1 MDKQP
6 IIIKKVKKGHAG
18 AHGGAWK
25 VAYADFVTAMMAFFL
40 LMWLLNMT
48 SDEKK
53 IRLALYF
60 QEFSI
65 FEKGG
70 APVETSPVGEP
81 SVIPPILNKQTTGQE
96 SKNKVSGDEA
106 GEASFKKN
114 PSPEEKPEEKI
125 EEPVDN
131 NVYMDK
137 EQLKTELTAIIEK
150 RLNEL
155 KDQVIVETF
164 DKGVRV
170 QLIDKQGNPLFAVGS
185 AQPTPEARKALRVLA
200 ESLKELPNR
209 IAIEG
214 HTDSLAYAGSH
225 YTNWELSTDRASA
238 ARKELEAA
246 GLNPDRLVKVAG
258 YAATIPLVKDKPDDP
273 RNRRISILIFDKQAK
288 VD

>member
-53 IRLALYF
+53 IKLALYF

-81 SVIPPILNKQTTGQE
+81 LVIPPILNKQTTGQE
-96 SKNKVSGDEA
+96 SKNKVSGDES
-106 GEASFKKN
+106 GESSAAKN
-114 PSPEEKPEEKI
+114 PQEQKLE

-131 NVYMDK
+131 NIYMDK
-137 EQLKTELTAIIEK
+137 EQLKTELTAVIEK

-185 AQPTPEARKALRVLA
+185 SQPTPEAKKALRVLSD
-200 ESLKELPNR
+200 SLKDLPNR

-238 ARKELEAA
+238 ARKELEAS
-246 GLNPDRLVKVAG
+246 GLNPERLVKVAG
-258 YAATIPLVKDKPDDP
+258 YAATNPLVKDKPEDP

>member
-53 IRLALYF
+53 IKLALYF

-70 APVETSPVGEP
+70 APVETGPVGEP
-81 SVIPPILNKQTTGQE
+81 SVIPPILNKQTTGEE
-96 SKNKVSGDEA
+96 SKNKVGADESGEV
-106 GEASFKKN
+106 SSIKS
-114 PSPEEKPEEKI
+114 PPPEEKTAEEA
-125 EEPVDN
+125 VDN
-131 NVYMDK
+131 NIYMDK
-137 EQLKTELTAIIEK
+137 EQLKTELTAVIEK

-170 QLIDKQGNPLFAVGS
+170 QLIDKQGNPLFAIGS
-185 AQPTPEARKALRVLA
+185 SQPTPEAKKALRVLA
-200 ESLKELPNR
+200 DSLKDLPNR

-214 HTDSLAYAGSH
+214 HTDSLAYAGSQ

-246 GLNPDRLVKVAG
+246 GLNPERLVKVAG
-258 YAATIPLVKDKPDDP
+258 YAATNPLIKDKPEDP

>member
-53 IRLALYF
+53 IKLALYF

-70 APVETSPVGEP
+70 APVETGPVGEP
-81 SVIPPILNKQTTGQE
+81 SVIPPILNKQTTGEE
-96 SKNKVSGDEA
+96 SKNKVGADESGEV
-106 GEASFKKN
+106 SSIKS
-114 PSPEEKPEEKI
+114 PPPEEKTAEEA
-125 EEPVDN
+125 VDN
-131 NVYMDK
+131 NIYMDK
-137 EQLKTELTAIIEK
+137 EQLKTELTAVIEK

-170 QLIDKQGNPLFAVGS
+170 QLIDKQGNPLFAIGS
-185 AQPTPEARKALRVLA
+185 SQPTPEAKKALRVLA
-200 ESLKELPNR
+200 DSLKDLPNR

-214 HTDSLAYAGSH
+214 HTDSLAYAGSQ

-246 GLNPDRLVKVAG
+246 GLNPERLVKVAG
-258 YAATIPLVKDKPDDP
+258 YAATNPLVKDKPEDP

>member
-53 IRLALYF
+53 IKLALYF

-81 SVIPPILNKQTTGQE
+81 SVIPPILNKQTMGQE
-96 SKNKVSGDEA
+96 NKNKVSGDES
-106 GEASFKKN
+106 GEGSASKN
-114 PSPEEKPEEKI
+114 TPPEEKTAEEAI
-125 EEPVDN
+125 DN
-131 NVYMDK
+131 SIYMDK

-185 AQPTPEARKALRVLA
+185 SQPTPEAKKALRVLA
-200 ESLKELPNR
+200 DSLKDLPNR

-246 GLNPDRLVKVAG
+246 GLDANRLVKVAG
-258 YAATIPLVKDKPDDP
+258 YAATNPLVKDKPEDP
-273 RNRRISILIFDKQAK
+273 RNRRISILIFDKLAK

>member
-53 IRLALYF
+53 IKLALYF

-81 SVIPPILNKQTTGQE
+81 SVIPPILNKQTTGE
-96 SKNKVSGDEA
+96 ASKNKVSGDEA
-106 GEASFKKN
+106 GDASAKKQ
-114 PSPEEKPEEKI
+114 PAPEEKPPEE
-125 EEPVDN
+125 EVTDN

-137 EQLKTELTAIIEK
+137 EQLKTELTAVIEK

-170 QLIDKQGNPLFAVGS
+170 QLIDKQGNPLFAIGS
-185 AQPTPEARKALRVLA
+185 SQPTAEAKKALRVLA
-200 ESLKELPNR
+200 DSLKDLPNR

-214 HTDSLAYAGSH
+214 HTDSLAYAGTH

-246 GLNPDRLVKVAG
+246 GLDSNRLVKVAG

>member
-6 IIIKKVKKGHAG
+6 IIIKKVKKSHAG

-53 IRLALYF
+53 IKLALYF

-70 APVETSPVGEP
+70 SPVETSPVGEP

-106 GEASFKKN
+106 GEASSNKT
-114 PSPEEKPEEKI
+114 PPPEEKTAEEAT
-125 EEPVDN
+125 DN

-137 EQLKTELTAIIEK
+137 EQLKTELTAVIEK

-164 DKGVRV
+164 DKGVRI

-185 AQPTPEARKALRVLA
+185 AQPTPEAKKALRVLA
-200 ESLKELPNR
+200 ESLKDLPNR
-209 IAIEG
+209 VAIEG

-246 GLNPDRLVKVAG
+246 GLSPDRLVKVAG

-273 RNRRISILIFDKQAK
+273 RNRRISILIFDKKAK

>member
-53 IRLALYF
+53 IKLALYF

-106 GEASFKKN
+106 GEASSNKT
-114 PSPEEKPEEKI
+114 PPPEEKTAEEAT
-125 EEPVDN
+125 DN

-137 EQLKTELTAIIEK
+137 EQLKTELTAVIEK

-164 DKGVRV
+164 DKGVRI

-185 AQPTPEARKALRVLA
+185 AQPTPEAKKALRVLA
-200 ESLKELPNR
+200 ESLKDLPNR
-209 IAIEG
+209 VAIEG

-246 GLNPDRLVKVAG
+246 GLSPDRLVKVAG

-273 RNRRISILIFDKQAK
+273 RNRRISILIFDKKAK